1 MDDKRIDELINK
13 ALQEDLAL
21 PEGLSERLERRIDF
35 LAQEEVS
42 PRVSRRRSF
51 YWISGIAAAILGAL
65 FLIFT
70 ETNRPAPT
78 MADTFTD
85 PEEAAVVAQNAL
97 AFMSRN
103 LNKGLGQVNEAG
115 QEITK
120 INKISLLNQ
129 FPCHNL
135 MKYFSLWSKINN
147 PRSISQLFLNRFI
160 CKIDRFCLHQHSRS
174 PAVWIIIYLLMFV
187 KCIITNI
194 DRINRKVAS
203 CYGTPDDASM
213 HSLFDHFRKKCQNM
227 KIHL

>member
-85 PEEAAVVAQNAL
+85 PEEAAVV
-97 AFMSRN
+97 SGR
-103 LNKGLGQVNEAG
+103 
-115 QEITK
+115 
-120 INKISLLNQ
+120 S
-129 FPCHNL
+129 
-135 MKYFSLWSKINN
+135 MKPVK
-147 PRSISQLFLNRFI
+147 RSQ
-160 CKIDRFCLHQHSRS
+160 K
-174 PAVWIIIYLLMFV
+174 
-187 KCIITNI
+187 
-194 DRINRKVAS
+194 
-203 CYGTPDDASM
+203 
-213 HSLFDHFRKKCQNM
+213 
-227 KIHL
+227 

>member
-1 MDDKRIDELINK
+1 MDDKKIDELINK

-42 PRVSRRRSF
+42 PRVSR
-51 YWISGIAAAILGAL
+51 SGIAAAILGAL

-103 LNKGLGQVNEAG
+103 LNKGLGQVNEAS

-120 INKISLLNQ
+120 INKIVNKHLN
-129 FPCHNL
+129 
-135 MKYFSLWSKINN
+135 
-147 PRSISQLFLNRFI
+147 
-160 CKIDRFCLHQHSRS
+160 D
-174 PAVWIIIYLLMFV
+174 
-187 KCIITNI
+187 
-194 DRINRKVAS
+194 
-203 CYGTPDDASM
+203 
-213 HSLFDHFRKKCQNM
+213 
-227 KIHL
+227 

>member
-1 MDDKRIDELINK
+1 MDDKKIDELINK

-51 YWISGIAAAILGAL
+51 YWISGIAAAILGA
-65 FLIFT
+65 FT

-120 INKISLLNQ
+120 INKIVNKHLN
-129 FPCHNL
+129 
-135 MKYFSLWSKINN
+135 
-147 PRSISQLFLNRFI
+147 
-160 CKIDRFCLHQHSRS
+160 D
-174 PAVWIIIYLLMFV
+174 
-187 KCIITNI
+187 
-194 DRINRKVAS
+194 
-203 CYGTPDDASM
+203 
-213 HSLFDHFRKKCQNM
+213 
-227 KIHL
+227 

>member
-65 FLIFT
+65 FLIF
-70 ETNRPAPT
+70 
-78 MADTFTD
+78 
-85 PEEAAVVAQNAL
+85 L

-120 INKISLLNQ
+120 INKIVNKHLN
-129 FPCHNL
+129 
-135 MKYFSLWSKINN
+135 
-147 PRSISQLFLNRFI
+147 
-160 CKIDRFCLHQHSRS
+160 D
-174 PAVWIIIYLLMFV
+174 
-187 KCIITNI
+187 
-194 DRINRKVAS
+194 
-203 CYGTPDDASM
+203 
-213 HSLFDHFRKKCQNM
+213 
-227 KIHL
+227 

>member
-51 YWISGIAAAILGAL
+51 YWISGIAL

-70 ETNRPAPT
+70 ETNRPAPI

-120 INKISLLNQ
+120 INKIVNKHLN
-129 FPCHNL
+129 
-135 MKYFSLWSKINN
+135 
-147 PRSISQLFLNRFI
+147 
-160 CKIDRFCLHQHSRS
+160 D
-174 PAVWIIIYLLMFV
+174 
-187 KCIITNI
+187 
-194 DRINRKVAS
+194 
-203 CYGTPDDASM
+203 
-213 HSLFDHFRKKCQNM
+213 
-227 KIHL
+227 

>member
-78 MADTFTD
+78 MAD

-120 INKISLLNQ
+120 INKIVNKHLN
-129 FPCHNL
+129 
-135 MKYFSLWSKINN
+135 
-147 PRSISQLFLNRFI
+147 
-160 CKIDRFCLHQHSRS
+160 D
-174 PAVWIIIYLLMFV
+174 
-187 KCIITNI
+187 
-194 DRINRKVAS
+194 
-203 CYGTPDDASM
+203 
-213 HSLFDHFRKKCQNM
+213 
-227 KIHL
+227 

>member
-1 MDDKRIDELINK
+1 MIKRIDELINK

-103 LNKGLGQVNEAG
+103 L
-115 QEITK
+115 TK
-120 INKISLLNQ
+120 VSGRS
-129 FPCHNL
+129 
-135 MKYFSLWSKINN
+135 MKPVK
-147 PRSISQLFLNRFI
+147 RSQ
-160 CKIDRFCLHQHSRS
+160 K
-174 PAVWIIIYLLMFV
+174 
-187 KCIITNI
+187 
-194 DRINRKVAS
+194 
-203 CYGTPDDASM
+203 
-213 HSLFDHFRKKCQNM
+213 
-227 KIHL
+227 

>member
-1 MDDKRIDELINK
+1 MDDKKIDELINK

-120 INKISLLNQ
+120 INKIV
-129 FPCHNL
+129 CGYGRC
-135 MKYFSLWSKINN
+135 YF
-147 PRSISQLFLNRFI
+147 R
-160 CKIDRFCLHQHSRS
+160 
-174 PAVWIIIYLLMFV
+174 IYLQEDV
-187 KCIITNI
+187 
-194 DRINRKVAS
+194 S
-203 CYGTPDDASM
+203 DDAGHGNRRTQPCQSERENRIPANT
-213 HSLFDHFRKKCQNM
+213 HHPKSGFEGTNARGAQSLDRKGP
-227 KIHL
+227 

>member
-1 MDDKRIDELINK
+1 MDDKKIDELINK

-85 PEEAAVVAQNAL
+85 PEEAS
-97 AFMSRN
+97 MSRN

-120 INKISLLNQ
+120 INKIVNKHLN
-129 FPCHNL
+129 
-135 MKYFSLWSKINN
+135 
-147 PRSISQLFLNRFI
+147 
-160 CKIDRFCLHQHSRS
+160 D
-174 PAVWIIIYLLMFV
+174 
-187 KCIITNI
+187 
-194 DRINRKVAS
+194 
-203 CYGTPDDASM
+203 
-213 HSLFDHFRKKCQNM
+213 
-227 KIHL
+227 

>member
-70 ETNRPAPT
+70 APT

-120 INKISLLNQ
+120 INKIVNKHLN
-129 FPCHNL
+129 
-135 MKYFSLWSKINN
+135 
-147 PRSISQLFLNRFI
+147 
-160 CKIDRFCLHQHSRS
+160 D
-174 PAVWIIIYLLMFV
+174 
-187 KCIITNI
+187 
-194 DRINRKVAS
+194 
-203 CYGTPDDASM
+203 
-213 HSLFDHFRKKCQNM
+213 
-227 KIHL
+227 

>member
-51 YWISGIAAAILGAL
+51 YWISGIAAAIPHRQEGVPPAAILGAL

-70 ETNRPAPT
+70 ETNRPAPI

-120 INKISLLNQ
+120 INKIVNKHLN
-129 FPCHNL
+129 
-135 MKYFSLWSKINN
+135 
-147 PRSISQLFLNRFI
+147 
-160 CKIDRFCLHQHSRS
+160 D
-174 PAVWIIIYLLMFV
+174 
-187 KCIITNI
+187 
-194 DRINRKVAS
+194 
-203 CYGTPDDASM
+203 
-213 HSLFDHFRKKCQNM
+213 
-227 KIHL
+227 